1 MRLILLVA
9 AAVCLADAQKVPQL
23 SIQNVQFSNLEDGP
37 PVSRSEGFSA
47 GETVYFSFQIAGYRR
62 PAEED
67 GKINIT
73 YELEAKDPAGVPVIE
88 PKSDKISTTLDPE
101 EDKKW
106 MPKARWAIPIPAD
119 APPGMFRISVRV
131 KDLLAKTEA
140 SGNFE
145 FRVNAP
151 DIPPSDALVIRNLAF
166 YRAETD
172 KNPVVTASYRPGDQ
186 VWIRF
191 EMAGYKFGEKNRF
204 DVGYGIT
211 VLRPDGQP
219 SFSQPDAA
227 EENAQSFYP
236 RRYLPATFSLSLP
249 KDVALGQYTVVISA
263 HDKVGHQTAEAR
275 ASFTVER

>member
-1 MRLILLVA
+1 MRFILLVA
-9 AAVCLADAQKVPQL
+9 AAICLADAQKVPHL
-23 SIQNVQFSNLEDGP
+23 SIQNVHFSDLEDGP
-37 PVSRSEGFSA
+37 PVSASEGFSA
-47 GETVYFSFQIAGYRR
+47 GETVYFSFQISGYRR
-62 PAEED
+62 PVEED

-73 YELEAKDPAGVPVIE
+73 YELEAKDPAGVPIIE

-106 MPKARWAIPIPAD
+106 MPKVRWTIPLPAY

-131 KDLLAKTEA
+131 TDLLAKTET
-140 SGNFE
+140 SGDFE

-151 DIPPSDALVIRNLAF
+151 DIPASDALVIRNLAF

-172 KNPVVTASYRPGDQ
+172 RNPAVTASYRPGDQ

-227 EENAQSFYP
+227 EEKSQSYYP
-236 RRYLPATFSLSLP
+236 RRYLPAIFSLSLP
-249 KDVALGQYTVVISA
+249 KDVAVGQYTVVISA
-263 HDKVGHQTAEAR
+263 HDQVGNQTAEAR
-275 ASFTVER
+275 ATFTVER